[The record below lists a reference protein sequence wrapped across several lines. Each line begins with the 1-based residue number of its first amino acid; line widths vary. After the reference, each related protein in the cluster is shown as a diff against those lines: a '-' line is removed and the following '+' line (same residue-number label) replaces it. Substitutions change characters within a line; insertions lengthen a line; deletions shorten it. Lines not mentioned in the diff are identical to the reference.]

1 MMEIREL
8 DKTEQKQ
15 AIALALD
22 VSLLVE
28 KPTMMKKV
36 WVYS

>member
-22 VSLLVE
+22 VFIE
-28 KPTMMKKV
+28 PTMMKKV